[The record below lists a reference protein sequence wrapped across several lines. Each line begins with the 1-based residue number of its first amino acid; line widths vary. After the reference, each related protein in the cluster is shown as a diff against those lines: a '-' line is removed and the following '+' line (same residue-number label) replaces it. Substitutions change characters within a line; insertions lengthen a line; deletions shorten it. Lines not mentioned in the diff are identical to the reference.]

1 MQKRVYVGCK
11 IVDTAHGC
19 EVSSPVDIF
28 TEGENIVRIAPTGGD
43 TSGYAVRDANGLYA
57 MPGLINAHAHLFGTG
72 APSKVISGGAA
83 QKLVLKLVRSPLGLA
98 VLKALVRSSCLQE
111 LLSGVTTVRAVGDL
125 RYSDVA
131 VKRELEK
138 GKGKAVGLN
147 LIVSGPG
154 LTSPEGHGAGTTA
167 ITATEPE
174 EFRALVRQNV
184 AAGCDL
190 IKLFITGGVTDA
202 KKRGEPGI
210 VRMTEAQVKAAC
222 DEAHSMGKRV
232 AAHIQSPMGVE
243 IAARA
248 GVDTVEHGAHM
259 TDEAIALLKERGGA
273 VVCTYTPAYPYF
285 KLPPEVTKLDEL
297 RDYNSGIVLDGMT
310 ECVRQAIANG
320 ITVGMG
326 TDASCPFSTQ
336 YGMWRELVYF
346 AVLGGFGAKK
356 ALEVA
361 TVGNAAVVGQSDRIG
376 TLEAGKRAD
385 ILLLRDNPA
394 DDLFVLRSPAAV
406 VAGGRLI
413 ENPTPK
419 RNAEIE
425 GILDKLMEEM
435 TNG

>member
-1 MQKRVYVGCK
+1 
-11 IVDTAHGC
+11 
-19 EVSSPVDIF
+19 
-28 TEGENIVRIAPTGGD
+28 
-43 TSGYAVRDANGLYA
+43 
-57 MPGLINAHAHLFGTG
+57 
-72 APSKVISGGAA
+72 
-83 QKLVLKLVRSPLGLA
+83 
-98 VLKALVRSSCLQE
+98 
-111 LLSGVTTVRAVGDL
+111 
-125 RYSDVA
+125 
-131 VKRELEK
+131 
-138 GKGKAVGLN
+138 
-147 LIVSGPG
+147 
-154 LTSPEGHGAGTTA
+154 
-167 ITATEPE
+167 
-174 EFRALVRQNV
+174 
-184 AAGCDL
+184 
-190 IKLFITGGVTDA
+190 
-202 KKRGEPGI
+202 
-210 VRMTEAQVKAAC
+210 
-222 DEAHSMGKRV
+222 
-232 AAHIQSPMGVE
+232 
-243 IAARA
+243 
-248 GVDTVEHGAHM
+248 
-259 TDEAIALLKERGGA
+259 
-273 VVCTYTPAYPYF
+273 
-285 KLPPEVTKLDEL
+285 
-297 RDYNSGIVLDGMT
+297 MT